1 MVVVVL
7 IIDLRFFII
16 LFDCFKIEKRIR
28 CTKKFLRSFIKIV
41 IDDNV
46 EY

>member
-16 LFDCFKIEKRIR
+16 LFDCFKLEKRIR
-28 CTKKFLRSFIKIV
+28 RTKNFYEVLLKIV

-46 EY
+46 K